1 MDGLELIFCSRD
13 IRIGLKRNEDVMC
26 VNNLIAEVMF
36 TVRVF
41 QPGTGYNEF
50 FDSSTIRTYYE
61 EICSR
66 EIIARVS
73 LIIGKAE
80 NGDAEVVYSF
90 LNGIRRRMSVD
101 LEATTSVIYNTD
113 NPWKSRRFSIENV
126 ESNALYN
133 CYDTIETSKPHDH
146 DNNDG
151 IPKPDG
157 EGDQEDNS
165 NLKHAEKIE
174 LYDHHDDIDIYES

>member
-1 MDGLELIFCSRD
+1 
-13 IRIGLKRNEDVMC
+13 
-26 VNNLIAEVMF
+26 MF

-90 LNGIRRRMSVD
+90 LNGVRRRMTVD

-113 NPWKSRRFSIENV
+113 CPWKSRRFIIENV
-126 ESNALYN
+126 ESNVLYN
-133 CYDTIETSKPHDH
+133 HHNTVDTFKPDDH
-146 DNNDG
+146 DNIDG
-151 IPKPDG
+151 ISKPDG
-157 EGDQEDNS
+157 EEQVRKLFNF
-165 NLKHAEKIE
+165 KV
-174 LYDHHDDIDIYES
+174 